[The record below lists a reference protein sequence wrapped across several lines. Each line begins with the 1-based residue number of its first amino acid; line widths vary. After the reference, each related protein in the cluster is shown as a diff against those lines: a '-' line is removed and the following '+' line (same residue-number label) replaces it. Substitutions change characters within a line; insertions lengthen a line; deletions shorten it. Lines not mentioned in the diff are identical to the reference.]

1 MKNLKK
7 KTVKNSINKKS
18 SSKSLSKK
26 KSGKKISSKSAPQK
40 KFKFSRILGPVLR
53 HGEKTVFTDLHLHNK
68 IVCLYFSASW
78 WPPCRGFTPELIKF
92 YNKYHLSKNFEIV
105 FISRDSNYSEY
116 SKYYKKMP
124 WLSVPGIVDIKSTS
138 PFIPQLTIYNS
149 DGKMITDN
157 ARNELPKD
165 PHGTYF
171 PWYPKKESPKKGI
184 LTKIVNKLFKK

>member
-1 MKNLKK
+1 MKNIKK
-7 KTVKNSINKKS
+7 KTVKNSNNKKN

-26 KSGKKISSKSAPQK
+26 SGKKTSSKLVSQKK

-53 HGEKTVFTDLHLHNK
+53 HGEKIVNTDLYLHNK
-68 IVCLYFSASW
+68 LVCLYFSASW
-78 WPPCRGFTPELIKF
+78 CPPCRGFTPELIKF

-124 WLSVPGIVDIKSTS
+124 WLSVPGIVDIESTS
-138 PFIPQLTIYNS
+138 PFIPNLTIYNS

-165 PHGTYF
+165 PHGNHF

-184 LTKIVNKLFKK
+184 LTKIVNWLFK